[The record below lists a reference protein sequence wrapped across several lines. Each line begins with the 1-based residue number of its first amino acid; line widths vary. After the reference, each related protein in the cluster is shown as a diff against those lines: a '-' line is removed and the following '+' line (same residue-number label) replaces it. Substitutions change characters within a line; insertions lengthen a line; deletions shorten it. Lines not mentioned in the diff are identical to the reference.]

1 MQELAE
7 FISRSRP
14 ESERQA
20 FTDTIEETLKT
31 GEGQTPLEE
40 DTGRKQRIISQV
52 LDSVESIA
60 EGSDKGVHVPYPTSR
75 MNDSLT
81 IPRAEIEGFF
91 NLLSSRVLSL
101 YPENSSEYVSEA
113 TKIANVIVRSP
124 HDQPSVKYRVYV

>member
-1 MQELAE
+1 MAVPVYALAQSNMADSVIFAEGTFEEQVCLIYAGVLYRLNKRNKVQELAE

-60 EGSDKGVHVPYPTSR
+60 EGSDKGVHVPLP
-75 MNDSLT
+75 
-81 IPRAEIEGFF
+81 
-91 NLLSSRVLSL
+91 LLLV
-101 YPENSSEYVSEA
+101 
-113 TKIANVIVRSP
+113 
-124 HDQPSVKYRVYV
+124 